1 MIEYLKAQNRTNEV
15 IVGGNFNADE
25 LHRFSKAD
33 FRWADNRN
41 KKFQYRTVNKGEIYQ
56 FEFGKN
62 YKLQEEIELLKAMEK
77 ANEKLEEQDN

>member
-56 FEFGKN
+56 FEFGKSR
-62 YKLQEEIELLKAMEK
+62 
-77 ANEKLEEQDN
+77 